1 MYGLIKTIHHAKSR
15 MTAIPDP
22 LLAILVAALLA
33 ALSLLLFL
41 PERGLLPRWRRGRQM
56 TERVLMEDALKH
68 LGRSETH
75 GRHPTLQS
83 LAGAL
88 NITANQAVEI
98 LGKLNARA
106 LVKTEGDDFRLT
118 PAGRD
123 YALRVIR
130 AHRLWEEY
138 LAEETG
144 YDEAD
149 WHDQAEYYEHHLS
162 PQETQNLAAHLG
174 NPTYD
179 PHGDPI
185 PTTSGEFMPHAG
197 KPLTILPVDA
207 PLRIVHIE
215 DEPEAV
221 YAQLV
226 AEGLFPGMH
235 ARLTEVTPQRV
246 RLWAGGDEHILA
258 PVVAANISAVAL
270 VEAPAA
276 KPDGG
281 IPLSD
286 LQLGEIGKVLRLSP
300 RFRGAE
306 RRRMLDLG
314 ILPGTE
320 ITPELVSPSGDPTAY
335 RVRGALIALREEQ
348 ARGIHVLRVTQAT
361 PS

>member
-1 MYGLIKTIHHAKSR
+1 
-15 MTAIPDP
+15 MTGNPDP
-22 LLAILVAALLA
+22 LFAILIACALA
-33 ALSLLLFL
+33 ALGLLLFL
-41 PERGLLPRWRRGRQM
+41 PERGLLPRWRRARQM

-68 LGRSETH
+68 LHRSETH
-75 GRHPTLQS
+75 GRHTTLQS

-88 NITANQAVEI
+88 NVTANQAAEI
-98 LGKLNARA
+98 LVKLNARA
-106 LVKTEGDDFRLT
+106 LVKTEGDEFSLT
-118 PAGRD
+118 PEGRD

-130 AHRLWEEY
+130 AHRLWEEH

-149 WHDQAEYYEHHLS
+149 WHDQAEFYEHYLS
-162 PQETQNLAAHLG
+162 PEEAQTLAAQLG

-185 PTTSGEFMPHAG
+185 PTTSGDFMPHAG
-197 KPLTILPVDA
+197 KPLTTLPVDA

-226 AEGLFPGMH
+226 AEGLFPGMN
-235 ARLTEVTPQRV
+235 ARLTEVTSQRV

-281 IPLSD
+281 VPLSD
-286 LQLGEIGKVLRLSP
+286 LHMGETGKVLQLSP

-320 ITPELVSPSGDPTAY
+320 IAPELVSPSGDPTAY

-348 ARGIHVLRVTQAT
+348 ARDIRVLRLAEAN
-361 PS
+361 PL